1 MSTEINELV
10 RQLTL
15 LTRRVDE
22 LVKPEVPLGLS
33 LISETVLTGN
43 AASIVFASL
52 PQGYRNLV
60 LMCQVRTSVAAETD
74 VILLRFNGDTGSNYD
89 AQAFS
94 VNDGTLLGVAGRA
107 ATSIGLGRC
116 EGANSR
122 ASNFSPTQA
131 KIFGY
136 SLTDREK
143 WLQALSAS
151 FGDVSADAD
160 LREEYRTGRWRSTA
174 AITSI
179 TLLPNTGPNFVSGSE
194 FQLYGVR

>member
-1 MSTEINELV
+1 MNPELS
-10 RQLTL
+10 RELKLIKKRLDDLEQN
-15 LTRRVDE
+15 RR
-22 LVKPEVPLGLS
+22 EVPLGLS
-33 LISETVLTGN
+33 LIAPPQILSGAV
-43 AASIVFASL
+43 ASVTFSDIS
-52 PQGYRNLV
+52 QGYSHLTLV
-60 LMCQVRTSVAAETD
+60 CQARTSVAAETD

-89 AQAFS
+89 AQVFS
-94 VNDGTLLGVAGRA
+94 VIDGTLLGVAGRA

-179 TLLPNTGPNFVSGSE
+179 TLLPNTGPNFVAGSE